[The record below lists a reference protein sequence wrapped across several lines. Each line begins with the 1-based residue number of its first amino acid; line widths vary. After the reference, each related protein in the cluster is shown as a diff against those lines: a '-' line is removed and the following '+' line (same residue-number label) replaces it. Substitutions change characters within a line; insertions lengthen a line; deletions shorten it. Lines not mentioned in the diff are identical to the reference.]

1 MKKFLL
7 AFFWFCI
14 PLSIFTVELFLPL
27 NTFTY
32 RPWEAL
38 LFQSEGLFPFYPNK
52 TIKMKSV
59 GDLCHHTKFEIVKEE
74 NWITDKLGYRN
85 TNFTE
90 SPDILLIGDSF
101 IAGSGLDQDST
112 LSELLIS
119 KLNCSVYNMAPAT
132 FSDFITL
139 KNNRLLRKPKIIIFS
154 NVERT
159 IPPKLVNDNKIK
171 NITFPTE
178 ATLLSH
184 KLKRQYLIKYINARI
199 LKKNGTGI
207 PGIKERNMYFLN
219 GVNQVNPHNEI
230 NEVALNLLDYKEYCE
245 LNGIIF
251 YYLPLPNK
259 ETVYYENV
267 PFEVQPSFLNQ
278 LQLILKKKNVKM
290 INSISVFNKYRL
302 TNKGFLYH
310 LDDTHW
316 NSRGVNLIADE
327 ITRILSE
334 DFRGLKFKH

>member
-1 MKKFLL
+1 MKKF
-7 AFFWFCI
+7 
-14 PLSIFTVELFLPL
+14 IFTLLLFFLPL
-27 NTFTY
+27 SVFVIEVFLPFNTFTY

-38 LFQSEGLFPFYPNK
+38 LFNSEGLFPFYPDK

-59 GDLCHHTKFEIVKEE
+59 GDLCHHTKFEIVKDE

-101 IAGSGLDQDST
+101 IAGSSLDQDST

-119 KLNCSVYNMAPAT
+119 KLNCKVYNMAPAT
-132 FSDFITL
+132 FSDYIIL
-139 KNNRLLRKPKIIIFS
+139 KNYRLLKKPKIIIYS
-154 NVERT
+154 TVERT
-159 IPPKLVNDNKIK
+159 IPPKLINDN
-171 NITFPTE
+171 NIQNISYPT
-178 ATLLSH
+178 AASFYSH
-184 KLKRQYLIKYINARI
+184 KLKRQYLLKFLNARI
-199 LKKNGTGI
+199 LKKNGIGI
-207 PGIKERNMYFLN
+207 PGIKEKNMFFLN
-219 GVNQVNPHNEI
+219 GVNQVYPHKEI
-230 NEVALNLLDYKEYCE
+230 NEAFLNILAYKEYCD

-259 ETVYYENV
+259 ETVYFENV
-267 PFEVQPSFLNQ
+267 PFDVQPSFLNQ
-278 LQLILKKKNVKM
+278 LNSILKEKNVRS

-302 TNKGFLYH
+302 KNKEYIYH

-327 ITRILSE
+327 IKRILTA
-334 DFRGLKFKH
+334 DFSNLKFE